1 MGLIAFLVRASRGA
15 ILLSTLAGLTAGI
28 TGVGLIAMIQRE
40 LAGSDGP
47 TLGESRAWAFF
58 AGLCALAAILRVVAQ
73 LAMIRLAQGAVAGLG
88 VHLVRRTLGL
98 PLRDFEAIDASALLA
113 ALTEDIAI
121 LAGSLVGLPH
131 LCINIPI
138 VFACFAYV
146 GWLSPPVFLAGLVFA
161 AAAIGAYVAI
171 STSGVR
177 GLRRARTRQDAVVGH
192 FRTAI
197 GGFRELKQHG
207 GRRGAFLDGS
217 LAPDVASARDET
229 IAALGRF
236 AIADGWSQLAFFGFI
251 GFLLFGL
258 PTLSTI
264 DRPTQVSTVL
274 IVLYLMSPLDVI
286 LNWVPVL
293 SRARASLAKIEAML
307 PEIERLSEDVARPMA
322 GWDPETIESV
332 VLDGA
337 SFHYEDPSG
346 GAGFALGPLELSL
359 RRGEIV
365 VLAGGN
371 GSGKTTLVKV
381 LSGLYRP
388 DSGLVR
394 VDGRPVSDA
403 EAEAYRQL
411 FTVVFAD
418 GHLFDDLRGVGHEPI
433 DDRARAGL
441 ERLGL
446 SHRVAVEAG
455 RFSTLDLSQ
464 GQRRRL
470 ALLSAWLEDRPFCI
484 LDEWAANQDPAFK
497 QIFYARL
504 LPEMRAA
511 GKGLLVISHDEDYFD
526 AADRVIHLSDGR
538 VRDESP
544 SGVGGVWT

>member
-1 MGLIAFLVRASRGA
+1 MGLIDFLVRASRGA
-15 ILLSTLAGLTAGI
+15 IVLSTLAGLTAGI
-28 TGVGLIAMIQRE
+28 AGVGLIAMIQRE
-40 LAGSDGP
+40 LAGAGGP
-47 TLGESRAWAFF
+47 TFGEAGAWAFF
-58 AGLCALAAILRVVAQ
+58 TGLCALAAILRVVAQ

-88 VHLVRRTLGL
+88 VHLVRQTLGL
-98 PLRDFEAIDASALLA
+98 PLRAFEAIDSSALLA

-121 LAGSLVGLPH
+121 LAGALVGLPH

-138 VFACFAYV
+138 VVACFAYV
-146 GWLSPPVFLAGLVFA
+146 GWLSPPVFVAGLIFA
-161 AAAIGAYVAI
+161 AAAIGTYVAI
-171 STSGVR
+171 SSSGLR
-177 GLRRARTRQDAVVGH
+177 GLRRARARQDAVVGH

-207 GRRGAFLDGS
+207 GRRRAFLDGS
-217 LAPDVASARDET
+217 LAPDVATARDET

-258 PTLSTI
+258 PSIATI

-293 SRARASLAKIEAML
+293 SRARASLSKIEAML
-307 PEIERLSEDVARPMA
+307 PEIERRAEDHPGPIA
-322 GWDPETIESV
+322 GWSLNTIESV
-332 VLDGA
+332 ALDGA
-337 SFHYEDPSG
+337 TFHYDDPSEA
-346 GAGFALGPLELSL
+346 AGFALGPLELSL

-418 GHLFDDLRGVGHEPI
+418 GHLFHDLRGIAPEPI
-433 DDRARAGL
+433 DDRARDGL
-441 ERLGL
+441 ERLDL
-446 SHRVAVEAG
+446 AHLVAVESE

-497 QIFYARL
+497 QVFYARL

-511 GKGLLVISHDEDYFD
+511 GKGVLVISHDEDYFD
-526 AADRVIHLSDGR
+526 AADRVIRLREGR
-538 VRDESP
+538 VRDETP
-544 SGVGGVWT
+544 TGIGEVWI

>member
-1 MGLIAFLVRASRGA
+1 MGLIDFLVRASRGA
-15 ILLSTLAGLTAGI
+15 IVLSTLAGLTAGI
-28 TGVGLIAMIQRE
+28 AGVGLIAMIQRE
-40 LAGSDGP
+40 LAGAGGP
-47 TLGESRAWAFF
+47 TFGEARAWAFF
-58 AGLCALAAILRVVAQ
+58 VGLCALAAILRVVAQ
-73 LAMIRLAQGAVAGLG
+73 LAMIRLAQGSVAGLG

-98 PLRDFEAIDASALLA
+98 PLRAFEAIDSSALLA

-121 LAGSLVGLPH
+121 LAGALVGLPH

-138 VFACFAYV
+138 VVACFAYV
-146 GWLSPPVFLAGLVFA
+146 GWLSPPVFVAGVIFA
-161 AAAIGAYVAI
+161 AAAIATYVAI
-171 STSGVR
+171 SSSGLR
-177 GLRRARTRQDAVVGH
+177 GLRRARARQDAVVGH

-207 GRRGAFLDGS
+207 GRRRAFLDGS
-217 LAPDVASARDET
+217 LAPDVATARDET

-258 PTLSTI
+258 PSITTI

-293 SRARASLAKIEAML
+293 SRARASLSKIEAML
-307 PEIERLSEDVARPMA
+307 PEIERRAEDHPGPVA
-322 GWDPETIESV
+322 GWNLNTIESV
-332 VLDGA
+332 ALDGA
-337 SFHYEDPSG
+337 TFHYDDPSEG
-346 GAGFALGPLELSL
+346 TGFALGPLELSL

-388 DSGLVR
+388 DSGVVR

-418 GHLFDDLRGVGHEPI
+418 GHLFDDLRGIAPEPI
-433 DDRARAGL
+433 DDRARDGL
-441 ERLGL
+441 ERLDL
-446 SHRVAVEAG
+446 AHLVAVESE

-497 QIFYARL
+497 QVFYARL

-511 GKGLLVISHDEDYFD
+511 GKGVLVISHDEDYFD
-526 AADRVIHLSDGR
+526 AADRVIRLREGR
-538 VRDESP
+538 VRDETP
-544 SGVGGVWT
+544 TGIGEVWI